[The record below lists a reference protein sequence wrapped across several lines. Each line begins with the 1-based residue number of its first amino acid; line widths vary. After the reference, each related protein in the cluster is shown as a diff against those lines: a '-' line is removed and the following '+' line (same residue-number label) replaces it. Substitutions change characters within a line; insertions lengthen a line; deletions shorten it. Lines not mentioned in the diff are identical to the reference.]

1 MVVLNIKSVGK
12 KKIVGWKSYYE
23 TNQFHQLFSNTFLI
37 YCWSIQ
43 KLSWSSWLS
52 WLSWLSLSWSRS
64 IKVKSCRW
72 SSHWWIQM
80 SISSIESWVS
90 LSWSQSIKVLSC
102 RRSLVESLMNLKS
115 ISLVYSRVNL
125 SWSQSIKIKS
135 CIAVKSSI
143 NLYIYSWSSFLWINI
158 MHIAQS

>member
-1 MVVLNIKSVGK
+1 M
-12 KKIVGWKSYYE
+12 GWKSYYE
-23 TNQFHQLFSNTFLI
+23 TSQFHQLFSNTFLI

-43 KLSWSSWLS
+43 KS
-52 WLSWLSLSWSRS
+52 SWLSLSWSRS

-115 ISLVYSRVNL
+115 ISSVYSRVNL